1 MSLTI
6 LRSREERLVGG
17 AVGELLRG
25 ALAASG
31 EVVLLVPSLEQ
42 ALDAQRVFAGLDG
55 LSLGVSVSTPD
66 LWVRER
72 WGVWGDG
79 RELVTRVARELLV
92 ERTLGDFKDLRHSS
106 GMITLLAD
114 LAAAGLPWF
123 VDAPRPE
130 GVTDAEAKAVE
141 ALGAYAHELER
152 RELVEPC
159 VAAIELPALMRAAS
173 ARVGTVVL
181 RGFTELPRAQRELV
195 CALAV
200 DGEVTVVIEAG
211 DNPSTASGRAL
222 AAALTKRARELGAQV
237 CEVEGGEAPALGRAE
252 ELEGLLGQIFE
263 PGEKP
268 VEAAGALRVL
278 LPAGPSAEPEL
289 VTREVSSLA
298 EKGMKDVVLV
308 APDTA
313 GAWRELA
320 PRLVARGVS
329 LTAELTRPFDSLE
342 CGRAF
347 LEFVRAVANLQ
358 ELARDWTE
366 SVPVPDAPEPDTV
379 RVKLDDMSW
388 WPPRPLL
395 RFSCS

>member
-92 ERTLGDFKDLRHSS
+92 ERTLGDFKDLGHSS

-159 VAAIELPALMRAAS
+159 VAAIELPALMRAAKVQS
-173 ARVGTVVL
+173 KARQVG
-181 RGFTELPRAQRELV
+181 F
-195 CALAV
+195 
-200 DGEVTVVIEAG
+200 DW
-211 DNPSTASGRAL
+211 DS
-222 AAALTKRARELGAQV
+222 
-237 CEVEGGEAPALGRAE
+237 
-252 ELEGLLGQIFE
+252 
-263 PGEKP
+263 
-268 VEAAGALRVL
+268 AAGALEKIHEEADEVRQELEKQGDPGEELGDL
-278 LPAGPSAEPEL
+278 LFSCVNTARLCGKQPEL
-289 VTREVSSLA
+289 LLKSAT
-298 EKGMKDVVLV
+298 EKFIHRFEAMENLLKQDGK
-308 APDTA
+308 
-313 GAWRELA
+313 
-320 PRLVARGVS
+320 
-329 LTAELTRPFDSLE
+329 SLE
-342 CGRAF
+342 GLTLHEMDVYWEKVKASSGRA
-347 LEFVRAVANLQ
+347 
-358 ELARDWTE
+358 
-366 SVPVPDAPEPDTV
+366 
-379 RVKLDDMSW
+379 
-388 WPPRPLL
+388 
-395 RFSCS
+395 